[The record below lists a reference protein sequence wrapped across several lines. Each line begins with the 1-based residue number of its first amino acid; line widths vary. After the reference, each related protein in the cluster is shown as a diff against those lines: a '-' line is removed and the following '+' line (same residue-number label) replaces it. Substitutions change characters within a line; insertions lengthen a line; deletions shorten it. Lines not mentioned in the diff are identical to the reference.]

1 MVSAELIQS
10 IAESVGA
17 IDQDAIRSV
26 GGGSINR
33 SYKIPA
39 LDGTAYFLKTNH
51 ASALDMFYAER
62 DGLRELEIADA
73 IRVPRVLTAAAVGD
87 TAFLLMECLHLGG
100 KSATAGLRL
109 GSLLAKQHRCTRMEY
124 GWYRDNTIGSTPQV
138 NGWDDDWVRFF
149 CDKRLGYQLELAIA
163 NGFDNGRGGNLRERG
178 ARLMQRLPDFFAD
191 YRPEPSLLHGDLW
204 GGNWGAMA
212 DDQPAIFDPAVYYGD
227 READI
232 AMTRLFGG
240 FGPEFLAAYNK
251 AWPLDV
257 GFERRCDLYNF
268 YHVLNHLNLFGGGY
282 LRQVSDML
290 DRLLA

>member
-1 MVSAELIQS
+1 MVSAELVQS

-17 IDQDAIRSV
+17 IDHDAIRSV

-39 LDGTAYFLKTNH
+39 LDGAVYFLKTNH
-51 ASALDMFYAER
+51 ASALDMFHAER
-62 DGLRELEIADA
+62 DGLRELEVADA
-73 IRVPRVLTAAAVGD
+73 IRVPRVLAAAVAGE
-87 TAFLLMECLHLGG
+87 TAYLLMECLDLRG

-109 GSLLAKQHRCTRMEY
+109 GSLLAKQHWHTRADY
-124 GWYRDNTIGSTPQV
+124 GWHRDNTIGSTPQV

-149 CDKRLGYQLELAIA
+149 GHKRLGYQLELAVA
-163 NGFDNGRGGNLRERG
+163 NGFDTGRGGNLRERG
-178 ARLMQRLPDFFAD
+178 ARLMQQLPDFFAD

-204 GGNWGAMA
+204 GGNWGVMP
-212 DDQPAIFDPAVYYGD
+212 DGQPVIFDPAVYYGD

-240 FGPEFLAAYNK
+240 FGPEFLEAYNK

-257 GFERRCDLYNF
+257 GFEHRCDLYNF